1 MSEKDVDIIYDVA
14 AFVCDSLSQKVIKD
28 TTTEL
33 GVGSVL
39 CTEGSISDAVKFLID
54 HRPPKILIID
64 LSNSE
69 LPMTELERIR
79 DVCSPEVNIIAI
91 GGKNDVG
98 LFRSLLK
105 FGVVDYIVTPLNS
118 NLIERAIST
127 LLTGVDAYEAI
138 DNRLGKLITFIG
150 STGGIGTTTM
160 AVNCAWILA
169 NTFFKRTV
177 VIDSDYQFGNGNLL
191 LDLKHDASYL
201 DMLESPDKI
210 DDYFI
215 ETILK
220 RHGTRLFYLG
230 GLTDI
235 SRPFDT
241 DPDTFAYL
249 IDTVR
254 RQFNYLTVDLKLN
267 ISSLNKVLI
276 SKTNTFVIIAE
287 LSTASAH
294 NTSRLIEY
302 LKQEA
307 REKNVIVILNKIG
320 VYSRGAIA
328 KNVFEKVI
336 GMPVSYIIPFDPHNL
351 YGAANLGQPCVTFDT
366 PINDILHN
374 ITSRI
379 LGNNITQKVHEI
391 YEDGDILSAA
401 GIKNILNKVGLDQFL
416 GTK

>member
-1 MSEKDVDIIYDVA
+1 MSEKEVDIIYDVA

-39 CTEGSISDAVKFLID
+39 CIEGSISDAVKFLID

-69 LPMTELERIR
+69 LPMSELERIR
-79 DVCSPEVNIIAI
+79 DVCSPDVNIIAI

-105 FGVVDYIVTPLNS
+105 FGVADYIVTPLNS

-127 LLTGVDAYEAI
+127 LLTGIDAYDAI

-150 STGGIGTTTM
+150 STGGIGTTTL

-177 VIDSDYQFGNGNLL
+177 VIDSDYQFGNGNIL
-191 LDLKHDASYL
+191 LDLKHEASYL

-241 DPDTFAYL
+241 DPDAFAYL
-249 IDTVR
+249 IDMVR

-267 ISSLNKVLI
+267 ISPLNKVLI

-366 PINDILHN
+366 PINDILNN

-379 LGNNITQKVHEI
+379 LGNNINQKVHEI
-391 YEDGDILSAA
+391 YEDGDILSAT

>member
-1 MSEKDVDIIYDVA
+1 MSEKEADLVYDVV
-14 AFVCDSLSQKVIKD
+14 AFVCDSLSQKIITD

-33 GVGSVL
+33 GVAGVL
-39 CTEGSISDAVKFLID
+39 CQEGSISDVVKFLID
-54 HRPPKILIID
+54 HKPPKILIID

-79 DVCSPEVNIIAI
+79 DVCAPEVRIIAI

-105 FGVVDYIVTPLNS
+105 FGVVDYIVTPLNT
-118 NLIERAIST
+118 NLILKAIST
-127 LLTGVDAYEAI
+127 ILSGVDAY
-138 DNRLGKLITFIG
+138 DTSDSRLGKLITFIG

-169 NTFFKRTV
+169 NKFFKRTV
-177 VIDSDYQFGNGNLL
+177 VIDSDYQFGNGNVL
-191 LDLKHDASYL
+191 LDLKNEASYL

-210 DDYFI
+210 DDYFV
-215 ETILK
+215 ETIL
-220 RHGTRLFYLG
+220 RRQGTRLYYLG

-235 SRPFDT
+235 SRPFEA
-241 DPDTFAYL
+241 DPETFAYL
-249 IDTVR
+249 VDMVR

-267 ISSLNKVLI
+267 ISPLNKVLI

-287 LSTASAH
+287 LSTASAY

-307 REKNVIVILNKIG
+307 REKNVIVVLNKIG
-320 VYSRGAIA
+320 VYSRGAIS
-328 KNVFEKVI
+328 KNAFEKVI
-336 GMPVSYIIPFDPHNL
+336 GMTVSHIIPFEPHNL
-351 YGAANLGQPCVTFDT
+351 YGAANLGQPCATLDT
-366 PINDILHN
+366 PVNDILYD

-379 LGNNITQKVHEI
+379 LGNSVNQKVQEV
-391 YEDGDILSAA
+391 YDDGDLLSAA
-401 GIKNILNKVGLDQFL
+401 GIKNMLKKYGLDKLL
-416 GTK
+416 GEK

>member
-118 NLIERAIST
+118 DLIERAIST
-127 LLTGVDAYEAI
+127 ILSGVDAYDTI

-150 STGGIGTTTM
+150 STGGIGTTTI
-160 AVNCAWILA
+160 AVNCAWMLA

-191 LDLKHDASYL
+191 LDLK
-201 DMLESPDKI
+201 
-210 DDYFI
+210 
-215 ETILK
+215 
-220 RHGTRLFYLG
+220 
-230 GLTDI
+230 
-235 SRPFDT
+235 
-241 DPDTFAYL
+241 
-249 IDTVR
+249 
-254 RQFNYLTVDLKLN
+254 N
-267 ISSLNKVLI
+267 
-276 SKTNTFVIIAE
+276 
-287 LSTASAH
+287 
-294 NTSRLIEY
+294 
-302 LKQEA
+302 EA
-307 REKNVIVILNKIG
+307 
-320 VYSRGAIA
+320 
-328 KNVFEKVI
+328 F
-336 GMPVSYIIPFDPHNL
+336 
-351 YGAANLGQPCVTFDT
+351 
-366 PINDILHN
+366 
-374 ITSRI
+374 
-379 LGNNITQKVHEI
+379 
-391 YEDGDILSAA
+391 
-401 GIKNILNKVGLDQFL
+401 
-416 GTK
+416 

>member
-39 CTEGSISDAVKFLID
+39 CTEGSINDAVKFLID

-127 LLTGVDAYEAI
+127 ILSGVDAYDAI

-177 VIDSDYQFGNGNLL
+177 VIDSDYQFGNGNIL

-220 RHGTRLFYLG
+220 RHSTRLFYLG

-235 SRPFDT
+235 SRPFEA
-241 DPDTFAYL
+241 DPNTFAYL
-249 IDTVR
+249 IDMVR

-267 ISSLNKVLI
+267 ISPLNKVLI

-379 LGNNITQKVHEI
+379 LGNNINQKVHEV